1 MNINVHVL
9 WWTCV
14 FIFLDKYI
22 GVELLDH
29 RVDALKKKKKKTYPQ
44 RDTKKLFEVID
55 VCYIS
60 HDCDSNLTDVCIC
73 PNSSDCV
80 YKTCAEF

>member
-1 MNINVHVL
+1 MNINGHVL

-29 RVDALKKKKKKTYPQ
+29 RVDALKKKKKTYPQ
-44 RDTKKLFEVID
+44 RDTKKLLEVID
-55 VCYIS
+55 VCYI
-60 HDCDSNLTDVCIC
+60 DCYSNLTDVYIC

-80 YKTCAEF
+80 YKTCAVFCI